1 MRGGGDLVVMV
12 VVAALRGSCGV
23 VMVWFGWM
31 VIDNIGL
38 EFCDGTLCGQ
48 VLYKGWFVLF
58 M

>member
-1 MRGGGDLVVMV
+1 MV
-12 VVAALRGSCGV
+12 VVQVAALRGSCGV